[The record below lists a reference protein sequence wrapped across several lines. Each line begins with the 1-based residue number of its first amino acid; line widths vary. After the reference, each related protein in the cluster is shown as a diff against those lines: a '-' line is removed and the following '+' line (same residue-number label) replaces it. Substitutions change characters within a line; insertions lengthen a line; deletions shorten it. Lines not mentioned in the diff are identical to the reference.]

1 MGKILWIRPDSI
13 GDAVLS
19 ASMLRPLSAKF
30 NKSKIHVVCQHNLRS
45 FYEASP
51 YVDKVIDFEEERLI
65 NSQSYREKLIEQ
77 ITKNNY
83 KLSLNSVR
91 SPTDI
96 TDFFQEHNG
105 AAYRTDFNSSVG
117 RFSTPRLELESHK
130 DFIKSLGCA
139 SGPLTPTLWIPHV
152 CVLFAEKLFKDHNL
166 DPSRTVVLAPGVQKS
181 PHWNVSPWG
190 PVLRSPRIY
199 NHYCRALESLCEEED
214 LTVVVVGTEK
224 DRPTVNANLKNFK
237 GKVVDIV
244 GKTSILQMAAII
256 KKSRL
261 LVGGDSA
268 AAHIAC
274 AVETPNAI
282 VLGGGH
288 YRRFFPYSKWTY
300 CAVLYLDCFGCD
312 WDCKHPRPYC
322 IQNVSPLTLEA
333 AVRNA
338 WSLKGEQITFQKSL

>member
-1 MGKILWIRPDSI
+1 M
-13 GDAVLS
+13 
-19 ASMLRPLSAKF
+19 
-30 NKSKIHVVCQHNLRS
+30 
-45 FYEASP
+45 
-51 YVDKVIDFEEERLI
+51 
-65 NSQSYREKLIEQ
+65 
-77 ITKNNY
+77 
-83 KLSLNSVR
+83 
-91 SPTDI
+91 
-96 TDFFQEHNG
+96 
-105 AAYRTDFNSSVG
+105 
-117 RFSTPRLELESHK
+117 
-130 DFIKSLGCA
+130 
-139 SGPLTPTLWIPHV
+139 
-152 CVLFAEKLFKDHNL
+152 
-166 DPSRTVVLAPGVQKS
+166 
-181 PHWNVSPWG
+181 
-190 PVLRSPRIY
+190 
-199 NHYCRALESLCEEED
+199 ESLCEEED

-312 WDCKHPRPYC
+312 WGCKHPRPYC
-322 IQNVSPLTLEA
+322 IQNVSPQTLEA